1 MRDATTRL
9 APPSEFLAMPRNR
22 PEPSLPNSLT
32 QARRVNDACERFEA
46 EWRLGNRLD
55 IESALLEGLD
65 LDRRELFPELLALER
80 ELREGLGER
89 PEASEYLARFPEWSD
104 EIGRAFATEPTGL
117 DIPAPASS
125 TLAYAEET
133 ILEQVSPAFFA
144 PPSRPGDLPPLAR
157 FGDYEIL
164 EEIARGGMGVV
175 YRARQVSA
183 NRFVALKMIRAG
195 RLASPEELG
204 RFRLE
209 AEAAANL
216 DHPHIVPI
224 FDVGEH
230 LGQLYFSMRLIE
242 GGSLA
247 KRLAECGRNPLSAAR
262 LVATVS
268 QAVDHAH
275 RQGFWHR
282 DLKPA
287 NILLDASGRPL
298 VTDFGLAKRVHQGD
312 AALTQSGAIL
322 GTPSYMA
329 PEQAAGGKQPLTAAA
344 DVYSL
349 GAVLYE
355 VLTGRPP
362 FKAETVRETIFLVL
376 ETDPEPPSSYRPNIP
391 ADLERVCL
399 KCLEKNPSSRYPTP
413 KALGEDLE
421 RFLRGEGV
429 EAGRPSPLQKI
440 KRWTRREPELVS
452 HLGGLGLMAMVTE
465 YNYRTMPDRITS
477 IHIAVQSVFA
487 VWALVSWGFQKALR
501 KGRWVEPLRLGW
513 SAADVL
519 LLALQLRILN
529 AQESSLVVGFAL
541 LIAASG
547 LGSSVRQV
555 WFTTVLAMASYI
567 LLAIESNAIHPW
579 VHEKY
584 PNAFVAALAVTGF
597 VIARQVR
604 RMGSLSRYYEQRAA
618 G

>member
-1 MRDATTRL
+1 MDHARRPDSL
-9 APPSEFLAMPRNR
+9 AISECFAMPQDR
-22 PEPSLPNSLT
+22 PEPSRPVSLS

-46 EWRLGNRLD
+46 EWRAGNRLE
-55 IESALLEGLD
+55 IEVALTEGLER
-65 LDRRELFPELLALER
+65 DRRELFSELLALER
-80 ELREGLGER
+80 ELREELGER
-89 PEASEYLARFPEWSD
+89 PEPAEYLARFPEWAD
-104 EIGRAFATEPTGL
+104 QIGQAFATEPTG
-117 DIPAPASS
+117 IYPRPHAGS
-125 TLAYAEET
+125 TLAYGET
-133 ILEQVSPAFFA
+133 TVLDQPTHAPFP
-144 PPSRPGDLPPLAR
+144 PPSGPDDLQPLAR

-175 YRARQVSA
+175 YRARQISL
-183 NRFVALKMIRAG
+183 NRLVALKMIRAG
-195 RLASPEELG
+195 KLASPEELG

-216 DHPHIVPI
+216 NHPHIVQI

-230 LGQLYFSMRLIE
+230 LGQLYFSMRLVE

-247 KRLAECGRNPLSAAR
+247 KRLAECGRDPLGAAR
-262 LVATVS
+262 LVATVA

-287 NILLDASGRPL
+287 NILLDGSGRPL
-298 VTDFGLAKRVHQGD
+298 VTDFGLAKRVQGD
-312 AALTQSGAIL
+312 ANLTQSGAIL

-376 ETDPEPPSSYRPNIP
+376 ETDPEPPSSYRPSIP

-399 KCLEKNPSSRYPTP
+399 KCLEKNPSARYPTP
-413 KALGEDLE
+413 KALAEDLE

-429 EAGRPSPLQKI
+429 EAGRPNPFQKLR
-440 KRWTRREPELVS
+440 RWTRREPELVS
-452 HLGGLGLMAMVTE
+452 HLGGLAIMAMVTE
-465 YNYRTMPDRITS
+465 FNYRTATERIPL
-477 IHIAVQSVFA
+477 IHYTVQFVFA
-487 VWALVSWGFQKALR
+487 IWALVSWGFQRALR

-513 SAADVL
+513 SAADVV
-519 LLALQLRILN
+519 LLAAQLRILD
-529 AQESSLVVGFAL
+529 ALESSLVVGFAL

-555 WFTTVLAMASYI
+555 WFTTVLAIGSYVI
-567 LLAIESNAIHPW
+567 LAINSRAMHAW
-579 VHEKY
+579 VHDQY

-597 VIARQVR
+597 VVARQVK

-618 G
+618 

>member
-1 MRDATTRL
+1 
-9 APPSEFLAMPRNR
+9 MPRNR
-22 PEPSLPNSLT
+22 PEPSRPISLS
-32 QARRVNDACERFEA
+32 QANRVNDACERFEA
-46 EWRLGNRLD
+46 EWRLGNRPE
-55 IESALLEGLD
+55 IEAALAEGLD
-65 LDRRELFPELLALER
+65 RDRRGLFPELLALEI
-80 ELREGLGER
+80 ELRQGQGER
-89 PEASEYLARFPEWSD
+89 PDPAEYLARFPEWAD
-104 EIGRAFATEPTGL
+104 EIAGAFETEPTSLVTPTRAVAG
-117 DIPAPASS
+117 S
-125 TLAYAEET
+125 TIAYVEATVFDRDPNAALPSGPDDLA
-133 ILEQVSPAFFA
+133 
-144 PPSRPGDLPPLAR
+144 PLAR

-183 NRFVALKMIRAG
+183 KRFVALKMIRAG

-230 LGQLYFSMRLIE
+230 LGQLYFSMRLVE

-247 KRLAECGRNPLSAAR
+247 RRLTECGRDPLSAAR
-262 LVATVS
+262 LVATVA

-287 NILLDASGRPL
+287 NILIDASGRPH
-298 VTDFGLAKRVHQGD
+298 VTDFGLAKRVQGD

-362 FKAETVRETIFLVL
+362 FRAETVRETIFLVL
-376 ETDPEPPSSYRPNIP
+376 ESEPLPPGSLRPDLP

-399 KCLEKNPSSRYPTP
+399 KCLEKNPNARYPTP
-413 KALGEDLE
+413 KALAEDLE
-421 RFLRGEGV
+421 RYLRGDGV
-429 EAGRPSPLQKI
+429 EAGRPNPLQKLR
-440 KRWTRREPELVS
+440 RWTRREPELVS
-452 HLGGLGLMAMVTE
+452 HLGGLGIMAAVTQ
-465 YNYRTMPDRITS
+465 YNHMTADVVDPRVHYS
-477 IHIAVQSVFA
+477 VLAVLGL
-487 VWALVSWGFQKALR
+487 WAAASWSFQWALR
-501 KGRWVEPLRLGW
+501 KGWKPAPLRFGW
-513 SAADVL
+513 SALDVL
-519 LLALQLRILN
+519 LLSAILKILDAL
-529 AQESSLVVGFAL
+529 ESSLVVGFAL

-547 LGSSVRQV
+547 LWSSVRLV
-555 WFTTVLAMASYI
+555 WFTTGLSMICY
-567 LLAIESNAIHPW
+567 AIIAIDSNNLHPW
-579 VHEKY
+579 VHKQY
-584 PNAFVAALAVTGF
+584 PNAFLAALVVTGF
-597 VIARQVR
+597 VVARQVR